1 MGFYGWFW
9 VNKNRMMDDYSFF
22 WLKNFG
28 GLLNLGW
35 LLIWFYSICGWLLF
49 FWSMAILGSPPPNL
63 FIFCNMGT
71 PGDRMEEDCDLP
83 WTLWDPFLGAPLA
96 VFDFLGSETTHSRS
110 VWVFVIVFCMKPF
123 ALFFFGVKVD
133 IDSYT
138 IPKSCC
144 HTCLCCGCVW

>member
-1 MGFYGWFW
+1 MITHFSQEFW
-9 VNKNRMMDDYSFF
+9 GITQSWVITH
-22 WLKNFG
+22 LI
-28 GLLNLGW
+28 LLN
-35 LLIWFYSICGWLLF
+35 IWMISHF
-49 FWSMAILGSPPPNL
+49 FGSMAILGIPPPNL

-123 ALFFFGVKVD
+123 ALFFFGVIVD

-144 HTCLCCGCVW
+144 HTCLCFGCVW